1 MNFTDYNST
10 NLMCCLCTNQIYR
23 AMKERAPLFDDGQ
36 AWGEDSEDG
45 IKHNKVLYITI
56 NNI

>member
-1 MNFTDYNST
+1 MF
-10 NLMCCLCTNQIYR
+10 CLCTNQIYC